1 MFACNIPGYSRLF
14 PATCASCPR
23 REARVTLSERK
34 PPWRLCCQTPTCA
47 SCPRREAQ
55 VEPNPAKCVE
65 TMKMKILWQHIART
79 LQYTRLLQ
87 NLVPQASQKRVLRF
101 LSACFC
107 GQTRSFQTY
116 ALNILESLYKFQPAK
131 GWKAMVK
138 HLYITLASSE
148 RFWLKAGVL
157 EFAFN
162 FRRVCAVFFLGSSPG
177 FSA

>member
-1 MFACNIPGYSRLF
+1 MPTITFPWFSKHNVCLQHSRIF

-87 NLVPQASQKRVLRF
+87 NLVSQASQKRVLRF

-138 HLYITLASSE
+138 HLQKKNIYIYILP
-148 RFWLKAGVL
+148 LQK
-157 EFAFN
+157 
-162 FRRVCAVFFLGSSPG
+162 G
-177 FSA
+177 FG